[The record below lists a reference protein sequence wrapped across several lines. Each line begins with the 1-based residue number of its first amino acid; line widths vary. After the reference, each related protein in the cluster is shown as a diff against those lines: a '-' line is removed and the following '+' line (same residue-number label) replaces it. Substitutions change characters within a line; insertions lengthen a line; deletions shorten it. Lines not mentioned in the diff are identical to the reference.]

1 MRGALPQ
8 AVRASNVTGAAARA
22 PAPCKLLV
30 VGIGNPD
37 RGDDA
42 FGALVVQALDG
53 RLPSD
58 VPAIE
63 CRGDVLGL
71 IEDWSGCDGLVCI
84 DAAAPLGSPG
94 RILRIDLDTGPLP
107 GDLSGMSSHEFGLAQ
122 AIGLAR
128 SLELAPR
135 RIIVY
140 AVEAGSFGGG
150 APPSPAVAA
159 AVPIVADRIVIE
171 IQRLRDL

>member
-1 MRGALPQ
+1 MTG
-8 AVRASNVTGAAARA
+8 TGAEP
-22 PAPCKLLV
+22 PAPRKLLV

-58 VPAIE
+58 VPAVE
-63 CRGDVLGL
+63 CRSDMLGL
-71 IEDWSGCDGLVCI
+71 IEDWSGCDGLVCV

-94 RILRIDLDTGPLP
+94 RILRIDLDTQPLP
-107 GDLSGMSSHEFGLAQ
+107 TDLSGMSSHDFGLAQ

-140 AVEAGSFGGG
+140 AVEAGSFDSG

-159 AVPIVADRIVIE
+159 AVSIVADRIVTE

>member
-1 MRGALPQ
+1 MCGAFPQ
-8 AVRASNVTGAAARA
+8 AVRASNVTGSAAHP
-22 PAPCKLLV
+22 PAPRKLLV
-30 VGIGNPD
+30 VGIGNPE

-58 VPAIE
+58 VPVIE
-63 CRGDVLGL
+63 CRNDMLGL
-71 IEDWSGCDGLVCI
+71 IEEWSGCDGLVCI

-94 RILRIDLDTGPLP
+94 RILRIDLDTRPLP
-107 GDLSGMSSHEFGLAQ
+107 TDLSGMSSHDFGLAQ

-128 SLELAPR
+128 SLKLAPR

-140 AVEAGSFGGG
+140 AVEGGSFDSG
-150 APPSPAVAA
+150 APPTPAVAA
-159 AVPIVADRIVIE
+159 AVPIVAERIVAE

>member
-1 MRGALPQ
+1 MTG
-8 AVRASNVTGAAARA
+8 TGAEP
-22 PAPCKLLV
+22 PAPRKLLV
-30 VGIGNPD
+30 VGIGHPD

-53 RLPSD
+53 RLPPD

-63 CRGDVLGL
+63 CRSDMLSL

-84 DAAAPLGSPG
+84 DAAAPLGNPG
-94 RILRIDLDTGPLP
+94 RIRRIDLNTHPLP
-107 GDLSGMSSHEFGLAQ
+107 ADPCAMSSHDFGLAQ

-140 AVEAGSFGGG
+140 AVEAISFDSG
-150 APPSPAVAA
+150 ALPSPAVAA
-159 AVPIVADRIVIE
+159 AVPIVANRVVTE

>member
-1 MRGALPQ
+1 M
-8 AVRASNVTGAAARA
+8 TGTAAEP
-22 PAPCKLLV
+22 PAPRKLLV

-58 VPAIE
+58 VRAIG
-63 CRGDVLGL
+63 CRSDMLGL
-71 IEDWSGCDGLVCI
+71 IEDWSGCDGLVCV

-94 RILRIDLDTGPLP
+94 RILRIDLDTHPLP
-107 GDLSGMSSHEFGLAQ
+107 ADLSAMSSHDFGLAQ
-122 AIGLAR
+122 AIELAR

-140 AVEAGSFGGG
+140 AVEAASFDSG

-159 AVPIVADRIVIE
+159 AVSIVADRIVTE